1 MLHYF
6 FAFGFQ
12 QQQQQRAKSKLVLSL
27 EKEKATPLLYS
38 ILENSMDYTV
48 HGVAELDTTEWR
60 SLLGQSYNVLY
71 FSKGMV
77 WKFLPQ

>member
-12 QQQQQRAKSKLVLSL
+12 QQQEKKEESL
-27 EKEKATPLLYS
+27 NQSSPSWRRKRLPTPVFCPRQFHGLYS
-38 ILENSMDYTV
+38 PRGCKEADM
-48 HGVAELDTTEWR
+48 TER
-60 SLLGQSYNVLY
+60 LSLLGQSYNVLY

-77 WKFLPQ
+77 